1 MSQRELRALTADQR
15 KDSSTRKRTRSST
28 RSNRDMD
35 EERKKIAELEAKLE
49 EALSTIEEQKV
60 ELERANES
68 DVQMQQRLD
77 NAQAELETV
86 TLRAEVEKLR
96 AVEKVRNEE
105 RERSQAWVGDLRE
118 RFKTE
123 KAVLEEKIAMLEAR
137 STSGASTSA
146 TSASP
151 SGSTTG
157 VTTTVSTSTPS
168 TTVTTTASGALSTAI
183 SSTSAT
189 SSAQLFE
196 RARMLEQHKR
206 QFTAS
211 AACRTET
218 PNKKTKP
225 NVPTGA
231 SRPLSS
237 TANQK
242 SQKPQENVSTPAS
255 SPKFV
260 RLCHFCREPGHFA
273 RNCPL
278 RSKDSKHESPGRS
291 VNASTARTSSVEVK
305 GTTEQKELTEE
316 ELEFLLARC
325 RLQKE
330 QQMLQT
336 APEGNVACVEATP
349 PQHNGSVIGPLLYCD
364 LEVEGVPVV
373 SMVDCG
379 S

>member
-196 RARMLEQHKR
+196 RARMLEQHEK

-218 PNKKTKP
+218 SNKKTKP

-231 SRPLSS
+231 SRPPSS

-242 SQKPQENVSTPAS
+242 SQKPQENVSMPAS

-260 RLCHFCREPGHFA
+260 RLYHFCREPGHFA

-278 RSKDSKHESPGRS
+278 RCKDSNHESPRRS

-330 QQMLQT
+330 
-336 APEGNVACVEATP
+336 
-349 PQHNGSVIGPLLYCD
+349 
-364 LEVEGVPVV
+364 
-373 SMVDCG
+373 
-379 S
+379 